1 MLPKVIYIETTNLC
15 NAKCIMCPHEKIT
28 RQPAYMSNDTF
39 EKTVGD
45 IEELGL
51 EGAQIFLH
59 KEGEPL
65 MDSKLMDRLAIV
77 SSKFADKN
85 EVGISTNGMLFTH
98 EIADRFIESGANLI
112 FFSIDGVEKEE
123 YERIRV
129 NLKYDVVEENIS
141 YFLRRCR
148 DEKLNIRVVMQM
160 LIEGENNSSKD
171 FIKKWDGFPCEF
183 YIKEMHSY
191 LDGGHSS
198 QTKCISEA
206 QLNLCDDPFRLIVIY
221 TNGNAGLCCWDYNN
235 EYSVG
240 NIMRSSLLELF
251 NCEKAE
257 DLRKAISMKQCK
269 EIVPCNRCAKVF
281 GNDHITSYK

>member
-15 NAKCIMCPHEKIT
+15 NAKCIMCPHERIT
-28 RQPAYMSNDTF
+28 RNPPYMKDEVF
-39 EKTVGD
+39 DKIVGELEKN
-45 IEELGL
+45 EL
-51 EGAQIFLH
+51 EGTQIFLH

-65 MDSKLMDRLAIV
+65 MDPKLMDRLTIV
-77 SSKFADKN
+77 ASKFAHKN
-85 EVGISTNGMLFTH
+85 EVGISTNAMLFSKK
-98 EIADRFIESGANLI
+98 IADKFIDTGANMI

-129 NLKYDVVEENIS
+129 NLKYDIVEQNIK
-141 YFLRRCR
+141 YFLQRCK

-160 LIEGENNSSKD
+160 LIQSENNSSEK
-171 FIKKWDGFPCEF
+171 FIELWKQYPCEF

-198 QTKCISEA
+198 QTSCIGKS
-206 QLNLCDDPFRLIVIY
+206 QINLCDDPFRLIVIY

-235 EYSVG
+235 EYCIG
-240 NIMRSSLLELF
+240 NIMESSLYELF
-251 NCEKAE
+251 NGKKANN
-257 DLRKAISMKQCK
+257 LRNAIVLKKCK
-269 EIVPCNRCAKVF
+269 KIVPCNRCAKVF

>member
-1 MLPKVIYIETTNLC
+1 MLPNVIYIETTNLC

-28 RQPAYMSNDTF
+28 RQPYYMIDEVF
-39 EKTVGD
+39 EKAVGETEK
-45 IEELGL
+45 IGL

-65 MDSKLMDRLAIV
+65 MDPKLMDRLAIV
-77 SSKFADKN
+77 ASKFANNN

-98 EIADRFIESGANLI
+98 EMADRFIETGANLI
-112 FFSIDGVEKEE
+112 FFSVDGVDKEE

-129 NLKYDVVEENIS
+129 NLKYDVVEDNIR
-141 YFLRRCR
+141 YFLQRCR
-148 DEKLNIRVVMQM
+148 DENLNIRVVMQM
-160 LIEGENNSSKD
+160 LIESEDNSSKR
-171 FIKKWDGFPCEF
+171 FIEKWDSYPCEF

-198 QTKCISEA
+198 QTKCISEK
-206 QLNLCDDPFRLIVIY
+206 QVNLCDDPFRLIVVY

-235 EYSVG
+235 EYSIG
-240 NIMRSSLLELF
+240 NIMDTPLLELF
-251 NCEKAE
+251 NGKKAD
-257 DLRKAISMKQCK
+257 DLRKAISMKQCE
-269 EIVPCNRCAKVF
+269 EIVPCNRCTKVF